1 MRVVDAVFC
10 LVDKHERRRGIAYG
24 IDMPPDQLRLAGSP
38 VPASPHRV
46 AARAGDAGGATVE
59 YLDLGLV
66 VGAAVEPH
74 LPVIVQL
81 VKQALPD
88 AGVVKVVGGAVVA
101 DPGVGGVAPDA
112 VFVVGVVG
120 RHAAVV
126 VVDVHLPAKLQ
137 LLDVAEA
144 SGGQTARLGP
154 AQRGQQ
160 QRRENGDDGNHD
172 QQLNEGE
179 GRLAVEGTGTP
190 RLFARWIG
198 QLGFAEAW
206 RRWGLCQMQK

>member
-10 LVDKHERRRGIAYG
+10 LVNKHKRRRGIAYG
-24 IDMPPDQLRLAGSP
+24 IDMPPDQLHLAGSP

-46 AARAGDAGGATVE
+46 AARAGDAGGASVE
-59 YLDLGLV
+59 YFDLGLV

-74 LPVIVQL
+74 LPVVVQPI
-81 VKQALPD
+81 KQALPD
-88 AGVVKVVGGAVVA
+88 AGVVRVVGGAVVA
-101 DPGVGGVAPDA
+101 YPSVGGIAPDA

-137 LLDVAEA
+137 LLDVVEA
-144 SGGQTARLGP
+144 GGGADARRGP

-160 QRRENGDDGNHD
+160 QRRKDGDNGDHHQQFD
-172 QQLNEGE
+172 QSK
-179 GRLAVEGTGTP
+179 RL
-190 RLFARWIG
+190 RI
-198 QLGFAEAW
+198 
-206 RRWGLCQMQK
+206 

>member
-10 LVDKHERRRGIAYG
+10 LVDKHKRRRGISHG
-24 IDMPPDQLRLAGSP
+24 IDMPPDQLHLAGSP

-46 AARAGDAGGATVE
+46 AASAGDAGGATVE
-59 YLDLGLV
+59 YFDLGLV
-66 VGAAVEPH
+66 VGATVEPH

-88 AGVVKVVGGAVVA
+88 AGVVQVVGGAVVA
-101 DPGVGGVAPDA
+101 YPSVGGVAPDA

-144 SGGQTARLGP
+144 GGGQPARLGP

-172 QQLNEGE
+172 QQLDEGE
-179 GRLAVEGTGTP
+179 GRLAVVGTGTP

-198 QLGFAEAW
+198 
-206 RRWGLCQMQK
+206 